1 MERGHVTKYRSFP
14 LHRSSPPSYLP
25 IATRRYEIIDNG
37 SNSGH
42 RSHEYEGSEFMFW
55 KKSKVVGIKD
65 MVHDLI
71 SASGQLSTRNPQPS
85 TLNRFCENR
94 SAQATSPCN
103 PTAILY
109 RVTSHIRNCL
119 PPRTIIC
126 PYGVYATV
134 GSWWG
139 AISHEQSTPVGNVPL
154 QSHYNPVCAES
165 TKWLQHQTY
174 VKDMMNG
181 EEYRGNSLIKNS
193 PLLEPLSRT
202 MPRAIWWP

>member
-1 MERGHVTKYRSFP
+1 MAPIPATYRTNMKVQSLCSGKSHKWSELKTWFTI
-14 LHRSSPPSYLP
+14 SY
-25 IATRRYEIIDNG
+25 RRVA
-37 SNSGH
+37 NS
-42 RSHEYEGSEFMFW
+42 
-55 KKSKVVGIKD
+55 
-65 MVHDLI
+65 
-71 SASGQLSTRNPQPS
+71 
-85 TLNRFCENR
+85 CENR